1 MKQAAAMERKMHGPG
16 AWRRLKMDLSRR
28 MLICSA
34 ATFSVRPAAAA
45 TKQGVHRFRT
55 ADLDIEMTIKFHDGY
70 TSGSGFWFREEVS
83 SRRFCLSAKGEAEGN
98 CLSNFRGSLAIA
110 KYTVRTRD
118 RHDASPIM
126 REHVR
131 TIDHDARLDGRAP
144 FERSI
149 KLSIK
154 LDRGVGS
161 DVQAFGYEAPP
172 GDEPR
177 PETHGPWYLFRQD
190 LFLEPQRTPFLMVY
204 WKHAMSSIRVLD
216 LIPGDQTWAIKK

>member
-1 MKQAAAMERKMHGPG
+1 
-16 AWRRLKMDLSRR
+16 MDLSRR

-34 ATFSVRPAAAA
+34 AAFSIRPAPAP
-45 TKQGVHRFRT
+45 TKQEVHRFRT
-55 ADLDIEMTIKFHDGY
+55 ADLNVEMTIEFHDGY

-83 SRRFCLSAKGEAEGN
+83 SRRFCLSAKGEAGGN
-98 CLSNFRGSLAIA
+98 CMSNFRGSLAIA

-118 RHDASPIM
+118 RQDASPIM

-149 KLSIK
+149 KL
-154 LDRGVGS
+154 DRGIGS
-161 DVQAFGYEAPP
+161 DVQAFGYEGPP
-172 GDEPR
+172 GDEAR
-177 PETHGPWYLFRQD
+177 PEMHGPWYLFRQD
-190 LFLEPQRTPFLMVY
+190 LFLESQRDPFLVVY

-216 LIPGDQTWAIKK
+216 LIPGDQTWAIKR

>member
-1 MKQAAAMERKMHGPG
+1 
-16 AWRRLKMDLSRR
+16 

-34 ATFSVRPAAAA
+34 ATLSIRPAPAA
-45 TKQGVHRFRT
+45 TKQEVHRFRT
-55 ADLDIEMTIKFHDGY
+55 TDLDIEMTITFHDGY
-70 TSGSGFWFREEVS
+70 TSGTGFWFREEVS
-83 SRRFCLSAKGEAEGN
+83 TRRFCLSIREDAERN
-98 CLSNFRGSLAIA
+98 CPSNFRGSLAIA

-118 RHDASPIM
+118 RQDASPIM

-149 KLSIK
+149 KL
-154 LDRGVGS
+154 DRGVGS

-172 GDEPR
+172 GDEPM
-177 PETHGPWYLFRQD
+177 PEMHGPWYLFRLD
-190 LFLEPQRTPFLMVY
+190 LFLEPHRTPFLVVY
-204 WKHAMSSIRVLD
+204 WKHAMRSIRVLD